1 MQTLNELLQSIS
13 AANMVDIAIM
23 ACLIY
28 FVLLWF
34 KDTRAFQ
41 ILATLLAI
49 GIFYFVASALG
60 LILTSVLFQYLWAAI
75 IVVLVIVFQ
84 PEIREML
91 DRASP
96 VRYLRG
102 RHPNNVRPDLLDE
115 MVRAVAELARL
126 KVGALI
132 VFQRMDGLGNLILKG
147 KTLDT
152 IVSSEALVMIFQKSS
167 PLHDG
172 AVLISKERINAA
184 SCILPLSTDEALSS
198 RYGTRHRAALG
209 LTERS
214 DALCVVVSEERGEV
228 ALVENKEITVYKKK
242 GEFRQALERAVVR
255 GGAAEAAV
263 THPGPMALIRSNWPL
278 KLAAA
283 GSAIV
288 LWFVVVGPQR
298 SEVGMSIP
306 IQYTNLPATMEIT
319 GKWMDRIDV
328 RVRGSES
335 GLANLKPGS
344 VRAVVDLSGVVSGL
358 NYFRITNKNL
368 LVPPG
373 ITISQI
379 RPSDLHLS
387 IEAASVRKVSVVPT
401 LVGAL
406 PEKTK
411 IVVAPSEVTIRVAPG
426 DLKKVASVTTEP
438 VNVVELTAKRKM
450 IIPVLVKPEGLRIDS
465 IDPMQVAV
473 TMESD
478 NQ

>member
-1 MQTLNELLQSIS
+1 
-13 AANMVDIAIM
+13 
-23 ACLIY
+23 
-28 FVLLWF
+28 
-34 KDTRAFQ
+34 
-41 ILATLLAI
+41 
-49 GIFYFVASALG
+49 
-60 LILTSVLFQYLWAAI
+60 
-75 IVVLVIVFQ
+75 
-84 PEIREML
+84 
-91 DRASP
+91 
-96 VRYLRG
+96 
-102 RHPNNVRPDLLDE
+102 
-115 MVRAVAELARL
+115 
-126 KVGALI
+126 
-132 VFQRMDGLGNLILKG
+132 
-147 KTLDT
+147 
-152 IVSSEALVMIFQKSS
+152 
-167 PLHDG
+167 
-172 AVLISKERINAA
+172 
-184 SCILPLSTDEALSS
+184 
-198 RYGTRHRAALG
+198 
-209 LTERS
+209 
-214 DALCVVVSEERGEV
+214 
-228 ALVENKEITVYKKK
+228 
-242 GEFRQALERAVVR
+242 
-255 GGAAEAAV
+255 
-263 THPGPMALIRSNWPL
+263 
-278 KLAAA
+278 
-283 GSAIV
+283 
-288 LWFVVVGPQR
+288 
-298 SEVGMSIP
+298 MSIP